1 MATKLKN
8 LKIKKV
14 DFVDNGANP
23 GASIALYKS
32 KPAEGKTPAVKPE
45 EGTPPEESF
54 LKRIVHAIAKSIGA
68 TDAQAAAAVEEVSKN
83 ADVPTFCDAMA
94 RRRMR
99 QTTEE
104 IWDYCYALNDSL
116 CGIVANAEI
125 TAEDKKALMAQS
137 CAEFAAATEAAIPKW
152 SGGIPVKLEKAAP
165 TPLTPDRI
173 ENAKAA
179 RARLDE
185 MIAKAEPKPAT
196 EDTPPEPPK
205 EGADPT
211 PPADPQREE
220 PVQKGA
226 FDMEIDK
233 SKLSAE
239 EVAQL
244 EAIEKKAGIPAKAT
258 PAVPAGVEKAAPAT
272 PADNATGGEEDIY
285 KGIHPDVAK
294 EIAELR
300 KFRQDAENREL
311 LAVAKKYEL
320 LGKKP
325 EELVPVLKS
334 LKAAGGTAY
343 NDKIVYITQLDTGT
357 RIALPLTPEKVSDK
371 REGNFIS
378 YNILNVGEVK
388 IPNGEKLAQ
397 FSWDGILPGVSML
410 GMGIVS
416 LFDWKPPRVMIGILD
431 GWKKNRKKLRLLVTG
446 TAINHDVYIQN
457 FTVTHEYL
465 DRAEYSISFV
475 QAKDILIKTTDEADG
490 KTDGGSLDERPASA
504 AAAASTQAT
513 GKTYTVKPG
522 DTLWSI
528 SKKYLGNG
536 SRYSEIYN
544 SNKAVIG
551 SNPGLIKPGQ
561 VLTIPG

>member
-1 MATKLKN
+1 ML
-8 LKIKKV
+8 
-14 DFVDNGANP
+14 
-23 GASIALYKS
+23 
-32 KPAEGKTPAVKPE
+32 PE
-45 EGTPPEESF
+45 
-54 LKRIVHAIAKSIGA
+54 
-68 TDAQAAAAVEEVSKN
+68 
-83 ADVPTFCDAMA
+83 
-94 RRRMR
+94 
-99 QTTEE
+99 
-104 IWDYCYALNDSL
+104 
-116 CGIVANAEI
+116 
-125 TAEDKKALMAQS
+125 
-137 CAEFAAATEAAIPKW
+137 
-152 SGGIPVKLEKAAP
+152 
-165 TPLTPDRI
+165 
-173 ENAKAA
+173 
-179 RARLDE
+179 
-185 MIAKAEPKPAT
+185 
-196 EDTPPEPPK
+196 
-205 EGADPT
+205 
-211 PPADPQREE
+211 
-220 PVQKGA
+220 
-226 FDMEIDK
+226 
-233 SKLSAE
+233 
-239 EVAQL
+239 
-244 EAIEKKAGIPAKAT
+244 
-258 PAVPAGVEKAAPAT
+258 
-272 PADNATGGEEDIY
+272 
-285 KGIHPDVAK
+285 
-294 EIAELR
+294 
-300 KFRQDAENREL
+300 
-311 LAVAKKYEL
+311 
-320 LGKKP
+320 
-325 EELVPVLKS
+325 
-334 LKAAGGTAY
+334 
-343 NDKIVYITQLDTGT
+343 IVYLTQLDTGT

-397 FSWDGILPGVSML
+397 FSWNGILPSVSML

-457 FTVTHEYL
+457 FTVTHEYF

-551 SNPGLIKPGQ
+551 SNPNLIKPGQ